1 MKKNFLLF
9 VSIVA
14 AIIMFGMF
22 TGQGAAA
29 ANNKPVQLNI
39 LYMNHGPMRPTIGKI
54 KKLVSSYKGSLQV
67 SWYDF
72 DQPEGKAFMKRQK
85 LSGHIPLLL
94 ILDGQSDFTI
104 DGREVLLQGFPT
116 GASPFKQV
124 EGNWSLDDLQ
134 VILDQKKR

>member
-1 MKKNFLLF
+1 MKKNIFLY

-14 AIIMFGMF
+14 PIIIFSMF
-22 TGQGAAA
+22 TGQATAAA
-29 ANNKPVQLNI
+29 KQVQLDI

-54 KKLVSSYKGSLQV
+54 KNLVANYKGSLQA

-72 DQPEGKAFMKRQK
+72 DQPEGKAFMKKQK
-85 LSGHIPLLL
+85 LTGHIPLLL
-94 ILDGQSDFTI
+94 VLDGQSDFSI

-134 VILDQKKR
+134 SILDQKTR

>member
-1 MKKNFLLF
+1 MKQKNCLFL
-9 VSIVA
+9 SIVA
-14 AIIMFGMF
+14 SVIIISMSAVHA
-22 TGQGAAA
+22 TAAA
-29 ANNKPVQLNI
+29 KQIQLDI

-54 KKLVSSYKGSLQV
+54 KKLVTNYKGSLQV

-72 DQPEGKAFMKRQK
+72 DRPDGKAFMKKQK

-104 DGREVLLQGFPT
+104 DGKQVRLQGFPT

-134 VILDQKKR
+134 VILDQKVQ

>member
-1 MKKNFLLF
+1 MKKHFLLY

-14 AIIMFGMF
+14 SIIMFSLSA
-22 TGQGAAA
+22 GQATAVG
-29 ANNKPVQLNI
+29 NQVQLEI

-54 KKLVSSYKGSLQV
+54 KKLVANYKGSIQV

-72 DQPEGKAFMKRQK
+72 DRPEGKAFMKKQK
-85 LSGHIPLLL
+85 LTGHIPLLL
-94 ILDGQSDFTI
+94 ILDGQSNFTI
-104 DGREVLLQGFPT
+104 EGRQVLLQGFPT

-134 VILDQKKR
+134 VILDQKTR